1 MDPITKTIFFMRCFF
16 TESADCQIIM
26 DELESID
33 DDAYRSGIQFVK
45 TQILLWPKNMEPSL
59 YLPWSIMRIGC
70 LLSMMV
76 GVTLFPFTLIFNKYF
91 TFFLLYECG
100 CMIGFIHYG
109 KLLHSFMPALF

>member
-45 TQILLWPKNMEPSL
+45 TPDLALAKKHGAK
-59 YLPWSIMRIGC
+59 SI
-70 LLSMMV
+70 
-76 GVTLFPFTLIFNKYF
+76 
-91 TFFLLYECG
+91 
-100 CMIGFIHYG
+100 
-109 KLLHSFMPALF
+109 PALVYYEDRVPFVYDGRSYFISIHIDF